1 MKKNTSMVP
10 PKKKTAKKRAST
22 SIKTKKK
29 TEADKT
35 TSVRSFPIVAIGAS
49 AGGLE
54 AINQL
59 LQHLPPD
66 TGMAFIYVQHLS
78 PNHESLL
85 SSLLAKSTKM
95 KVQEVKNGMPIAAN
109 NIYVMP
115 PDKEMT
121 VTDGHMRLSPRP
133 KKPKFTLPIDKFF
146 TSLAARHKE
155 DVIGIILSGS
165 ATDGTLGLKAIKQE
179 GGLTMAQDDSA
190 KFSSMPNSAIAAGI
204 IDFVLSPAKMAQ
216 ELVRMSRHP
225 FIKSN
230 GGNEI
235 KKVDID
241 QDSPDLKTI
250 LMLLQ
255 KASGVDFRLY
265 KMNTIKRRILRRMV
279 LNKLKTVKEYAKLLN
294 ERKGETDIL
303 FQDLLITVTNF
314 FRDSEA
320 CSYLKATLLPRLFKN
335 KSPGDALRIWIPACS
350 TGEEAYSMAMMILEI
365 QDSKFRGTPIQIFA
379 TDLNAQAI
387 SKARIG
393 FYSKQEV
400 ENVSPKRLQRF
411 FTRSDGGYRIAQA
424 VRDICVFAPHNVL
437 SDPPFSHIDL
447 VSCCNLMIY
456 FDTPAQKRALATFHY
471 ALNPDGYLQLS
482 KTETIGNSTDLFAHL
497 NKKFKIYSRKKTS
510 RSWML
515 PPKEARYTEQPAPQ
529 PNIKKLAKNTSYKP
543 SKPLSTE
550 ATSFTSAID
559 SLLLSRY
566 TPASVIINQ
575 QLDILQFRGLT
586 DPYLSHPTG
595 KATLNVLKM
604 IRPEIAFELRN
615 AISKAFKTKQSVRK
629 QGIEMNGGTSII
641 TLEVLPLTSEWNESL
656 LLIVFIEQL
665 QDERVIKGKKET
677 NATQNSRR
685 IKKQE
690 EEIAAYQDELRM
702 MSQSHEAA
710 MEELQSANEEVVS
723 SNEELRSINEELE
736 TSKEEI
742 QSASEELATTNQ
754 ELQTRNELLN
764 ESYLYSEAIIATIHE
779 PMVILDKQLRVK
791 TANKAFYKKFAV
803 NEDTTEGIRLY
814 DLGDKQWDIPALRA
828 MLDDVLQKNTSFY
841 DLEIEQEFP
850 RIGKKIM
857 HLNAKP
863 IIQPMHREQLVSLAI
878 YDVTEII
885 TVQRNEKRILEDQID
900 VQKKI
905 TEESKK
911 ADDHIIQEQKV
922 QSLKFEKAVQLRT
935 EELRQANE
943 LLEENNNSLNKI
955 NKELEA
961 FAYVSSHDLQEPLRK
976 IQTFAHRITETES
989 KTLSPKGKYY
999 LDRLTIAC
1007 GQMQTLIEDL
1017 LAFARIS
1024 VSETLI
1030 ETIDLSPMIESIIS
1044 SLKEIIE
1051 EKKVTIEVKEMCKA
1065 KIIPFQFQQLMHNL
1079 IGNSIKFADP
1089 ARSPHIVIE
1098 AKIAKGNQLNN
1109 TGLLPQKNY
1118 CHLSITDNGIGF
1130 EQEFGEQVFEVFQ
1143 RLHSKETYPGTGIGL
1158 AIAKK
1163 IVGNHHG
1170 MITATSELDK
1180 GARFDI
1186 YLPG

>member
-1 MKKNTSMVP
+1 MKKNTTRITQP
-10 PKKKTAKKRAST
+10 AKSAKRKASPASST
-22 SIKTKKK
+22 P
-29 TEADKT
+29 
-35 TSVRSFPIVAIGAS
+35 SFPIVAIGAS

-54 AINQL
+54 AINKL
-59 LQHLPPD
+59 LQNLPPD

-78 PNHESLL
+78 PDHESML

-95 KVQEVKNGMPIAAN
+95 KVQEVKNGMTIAPN
-109 NIYVMP
+109 NLYVIP
-115 PDKEMT
+115 PDKEMK
-121 VTDGHMRLSPRP
+121 VTDGYMRLSPRP
-133 KKPKFTLPIDKFF
+133 KKPKFNLPIDKFF
-146 TSLAARHKE
+146 TSLASAHKE
-155 DVIGIILSGS
+155 NVIGIILSGS

-190 KFSSMPNSAIAAGI
+190 KFSSMPESAIAAGI
-204 IDFVLSPAKMAQ
+204 IDLILSPDKMAL
-216 ELVRMSRHP
+216 ELAQMSRHP
-225 FIKSN
+225 FIRSN
-230 GGNEI
+230 GHKEI
-235 KKVDID
+235 RKDDID
-241 QDSPDLKTI
+241 DDSPDLKMI
-250 LMLLQ
+250 LTLLQ

-265 KMNTIKRRILRRMV
+265 KMNTIKRRISRRMV
-279 LNKLKTVKEYAKLLN
+279 LYKLKTLKEYVNLLI
-294 ERKGETDIL
+294 EQKGETDIL

-314 FRDSEA
+314 FRDAEA
-320 CSYLKATLLPRLFKN
+320 CTYLKATLLPRLFKN

-350 TGEEAYSMAMMILEI
+350 TGEEAYSMAMIILEM
-365 QDSKFRGTPIQIFA
+365 QDSKFQSIPVQIFA

-387 SKARIG
+387 SKARIAI
-393 FYSKQEV
+393 YSKQEV

-411 FTRSDGGYRIAQA
+411 FTRSDGGYRIAQS

-437 SDPPFSHIDL
+437 SDPPFSRIDL

-456 FDTPAQKRALATFHY
+456 FDTAAQKRAMATFHY

-482 KTETIGNSTDLFAHL
+482 KTETIGGSTELFAHL
-497 NKKFKIYSRKKTS
+497 NKKFKIYLRKKTS
-510 RSWML
+510 RNWML
-515 PPKEARYTEQPAPQ
+515 PPKETRYTEQPAQQ
-529 PNIKKLAKNTSYKP
+529 PGIKKLTGNTIYRP
-543 SKPLSTE
+543 SKALSAE
-550 ATSFTSAID
+550 ATSFINTID

-566 TPASVIINQ
+566 VPASVVVNQ

-586 DPYLSHPTG
+586 DPYLAHPAG

-615 AISKAFKTKQSVRK
+615 AITKAFKTKQLVRK
-629 QGIEMNGGTSII
+629 QGIEINGGAAII

-656 LLIVFIEQL
+656 LLIVFMQQL
-665 QDERVIKGKKET
+665 QDERLVKGKKET
-677 NATQNSRR
+677 SATQNNRR
-685 IKKQE
+685 IKKLE

-702 MSQSHEAA
+702 MSQNHEAA

-742 QSASEELATTNQ
+742 QSASEELATSNQ

-779 PMVILDKQLRVK
+779 PMMILDKQLRVK

-803 NEDTTEGIRLY
+803 NAGATEGICLY
-814 DLGDKQWDIPALRA
+814 DLGDKQWDVPVLRA
-828 MLDDVLQKNTSFY
+828 MLEDILQKGTSFY
-841 DLEIEQEFP
+841 DLEIEQSFP
-850 RIGKKIM
+850 GIGKKILR
-857 HLNAKP
+857 LNAKP
-863 IIQPMHREQLVSLAI
+863 IIQPTHREQLISLAI

-885 TVQRNEKRILEDQID
+885 TVQRNEKRMLEDRID
-900 VQKKI
+900 VQKK
-905 TEESKK
+905 TAEESKK

-922 QSLKFEKAVQLRT
+922 QSHKFEQAVQLRT
-935 EELRQANE
+935 EELHQANE
-943 LLEENNNSLNKI
+943 LLEEKNNSLKSI

-976 IQTFAHRITETES
+976 IQTFAHLITETES
-989 KTLSPKGKYY
+989 KTLSPKGKHH
-999 LDRLTIAC
+999 LDRMIIAS

-1024 VSETLI
+1024 IGESQI
-1030 ETIDLSPMIESIIS
+1030 ETIDLSPIMESIVI
-1044 SLKEIIE
+1044 SLKEVID
-1051 EKKVTIEVKEMCKA
+1051 EKKVTMEVKEMCKA
-1065 KIIPFQFQQLMHNL
+1065 RIIPFQFQQLMRNL
-1079 IGNSIKFADP
+1079 INNSIKFASP
-1089 ARSPHIVIE
+1089 SRSPHIIIE
-1098 AKIAKGNQLNN
+1098 ATLAKGSQLNIKD
-1109 TGLLPQKNY
+1109 LLPQKSY

-1163 IVGNHHG
+1163 IVENHHG
-1170 MITATSELDK
+1170 IITATSELDK